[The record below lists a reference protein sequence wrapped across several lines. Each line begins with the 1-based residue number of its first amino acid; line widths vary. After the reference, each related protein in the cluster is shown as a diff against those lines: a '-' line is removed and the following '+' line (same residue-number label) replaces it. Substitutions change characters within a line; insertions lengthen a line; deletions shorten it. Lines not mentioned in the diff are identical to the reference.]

1 MSAATV
7 APAPLFR
14 EGNEYWQE
22 LVAQCKQR
30 VQAINSA
37 ASHHSYGPE
46 ELVSG
51 LFEDHIQMRKSG
63 YPSTCIKA
71 KISFDAWG
79 PTISGLITGEQ
90 DANLKFSCEEF
101 EVPIARDLDGEVVGV
116 FDEGRSFSPHDLACY
131 LTQNFRR
138 CYPGVSLPC

>member
-7 APAPLFR
+7 APAPFFR

-30 VQAINSA
+30 VESINGA
-37 ASHHSYGPE
+37 ASHHGYGAD
-46 ELVSG
+46 ELVHWFSEG
-51 LFEDHIQMRKSG
+51 PIQMMKSG
-63 YPSTCIKA
+63 HPSTRIKA
-71 KISFDAWG
+71 SISFESWG
-79 PTISGLITGEQ
+79 AMISGAITGEQ
-90 DANLKFSCEEF
+90 DPNLKFSAEEF
-101 EVPIARDLDGEVVGV
+101 EIPIACDLDGEIVGI
-116 FDEGRSFSPHDLACY
+116 FEEGRSFSPHDLACY